1 MDQEYFYI
9 PVSSLN
15 FTNLTSTDSLSPPR
29 HYQRRGYGF
38 RRFEKTQSNPFEHV
52 ILAYSR
58 PIEEPERKTER
69 EEFLMHVRL
78 HRSNLDCTHQVEGDA
93 MKILVI
99 DKTVYFNPFTC
110 ELIFR
115 NDEQRK
121 RTFAQG
127 MKSLEAKFT
136 PYYQRNALLLS
147 ELDLKISPWNEDFI
161 SGISDGKFSPQKIDG
176 DQRINKIK
184 GTIFGLAS
192 GLLCARSAEISRAK
206 EFIREYN
213 NEFSGILN
221 KLSTVGSGTKK
232 GSVSINDLRPSLD
245 KLETLSSNILLLTA
259 AIQTKEE
266 LTVISEITS
275 APIPE
280 IENWKSYKLNKGESV
295 YDLILTH
302 LQGNYLN
309 VLPLQN
315 IYAHLNS
322 RILQVARYK
331 SPKDYNS
338 LQDLYSKIRHDIND
352 KIRAFERQESQ
363 SNKLEHIPLEFDLDL
378 TLKHAQLE
386 GLSDSEKFIFIA
398 LINEVLRSPETSSA
412 DEIANSRE
420 NIIEFL
426 GKHLTENQDGSKEIN
441 DAINFLRHLYRSLKS
456 LGSGFKIEKG
466 KNLILKILATFVS
479 KYSELEKYNNAL
491 AKNQLNNFGVA
502 YSIWGSAY
510 GYANLSKLMVD
521 ALEHDEISAKVAFDF
536 VDKILHPENSI
547 AESQPTE
554 PVQEESPVR
563 KTWDF
568 SSGSGESEE
577 GTDQRTRDPHL
588 PQKLESLLIEDAI
601 FQNQPNWIDF
611 ALSTLETTLKSTR
624 LIDDNNVLVSDFR
637 KAIQKKS
644 PSGFGAKKVDG
655 IIEHLKSC
663 MD

>member
-1 MDQEYFYI
+1 MDQEFYYI

-15 FTNLTSTDSLSPPR
+15 FTNLTSTDSLSPPS

-58 PIEEPERKTER
+58 PIDEPDRKTER
-69 EEFLMHVRL
+69 EEYLMHVRL
-78 HRSNLDCTHQVEGDA
+78 HRSALHSTHEVEGDGVN
-93 MKILVI
+93 ILVM
-99 DKTVYFNPFTC
+99 DKTVYFNPFRC
-110 ELIFR
+110 NLIFR

-136 PYYQRNALLLS
+136 PYYQGNALLLS
-147 ELDLKISPWNEDFI
+147 EVDVKIAPWNESLI
-161 SGISDGKFSPQKIDG
+161 SGVSDGKFSFQKVDS

-192 GLLCARSAEISRAK
+192 GLLSAGSPEINRAK

-221 KLSTVGSGTKK
+221 KLSTIGSGTKK

-245 KLETLSSNILLLTA
+245 NLESLSSNILVLTSA
-259 AIQTKEE
+259 FETIEE

-280 IENWKSYKLNKGESV
+280 IENWKSYRLNKGQSV

-309 VLPLQN
+309 ALPLQS

-322 RILQVARYK
+322 RILQIARYK
-331 SPKDYNS
+331 SPRDYNK
-338 LQDLYSKIRHDIND
+338 LQDLYGKIRHDIND
-352 KIRAFERQESQ
+352 KIRAFELQESQ
-363 SNKLEHIPLEFDLDL
+363 SNKLGSVPLEFNSDH
-378 TLKHAQLE
+378 TLQHAELE
-386 GLSDSEKFIFIA
+386 GLNDSEKFIFIA

-412 DEIANSRE
+412 DDIANSRK

-426 GKHLTENQDGSKEIN
+426 GKHITENQDGSKATVDDIYY
-441 DAINFLRHLYRSLKS
+441 LRDLYKSLQT
-456 LGSGFKIEKG
+456 LGSGFRIETG
-466 KNLILKILATFVS
+466 KNLVLKILATFTS

-491 AKNQLNNFGVA
+491 AKNQLSNYGVA

-521 ALEHDEISAKVAFDF
+521 PLERDEFSAKVAFDF
-536 VDKILHPENSI
+536 LDNILHLENSI
-547 AESQPTE
+547 EAPQQAA
-554 PVQEESPVR
+554 PVEAKSPVI

-568 SSGSGESEE
+568 SSESGESAE
-577 GTDQRTRDPHL
+577 GSVLWTRDPHL
-588 PQKLESLLIEDAI
+588 PQKLESLLIQDAM
-601 FQNQPNWIDF
+601 FKDQTNWIEF
-611 ALSTLETTLKSTR
+611 ALDKLETILKAAP
-624 LIDDNNVLVSDFR
+624 LIDGSDVLISDFR
-637 KAIQKKS
+637 KAMKKKS
-644 PSGFGAKKVDG
+644 PSGFGKKEVDG
-655 IIEHLKSC
+655 IIEHLRTC
-663 MD
+663 LD